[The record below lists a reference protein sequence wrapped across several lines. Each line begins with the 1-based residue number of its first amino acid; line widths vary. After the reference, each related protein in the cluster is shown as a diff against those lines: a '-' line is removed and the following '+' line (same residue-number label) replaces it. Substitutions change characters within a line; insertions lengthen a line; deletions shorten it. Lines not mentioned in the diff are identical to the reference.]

1 MDLKLPTTKEEF
13 EAALKKA
20 TEDGAKKA
28 SEQSKEVIKKL
39 QEKVSL
45 ATPPKSGGLK
55 VKLADGIYVIQ
66 TTGNVNVYDRDA
78 KKTTVYKAEDLQKS
92 PEICQQIVDKGSD
105 IIVKINEK

>member
-1 MDLKLPTTKEEF
+1 MELKLPTTKEEF

-20 TEDGAKKA
+20 ADDSAKKTA
-28 SEQSKEVIKKL
+28 DQSKAVIEKL
-39 QEKVSL
+39 KEKVAL
-45 ATPPKSGGLK
+45 ASPPKSGGLK

-78 KKTTVYKAEDLQKS
+78 KKTTVYKAEDLLKN

-105 IIVKINEK
+105 LIVKLNEK